1 MKTKQTFLS
10 KALFLSF
17 ISLATLSCEDDVPL
31 PETTFYGPA
40 VQLGNGNLRSF
51 VQNDASG
58 RSKTLGVVFPESA
71 LSGLSDEMQHLQLQL
86 PRQLSDTPFDH
97 IGFDW
102 NPEGHE
108 PPGVYDL
115 PHFDIHFYMISSA
128 ERMQIGAND
137 PLSEKL
143 PEAKYMPASYIALP
157 GSVPMMGKHWIDPAS
172 PELHGEVFTQ
182 TFLMGSYNE
191 EVTFY
196 EPMITVDYLEEKL
209 TEEFDLPLP
218 LDYQQKGKYHPTGYS
233 ISYNPVKKEYTV
245 SLTGLTKK

>member
-1 MKTKQTFLS
+1 MKTKQTSLFKFFFLC
-10 KALFLSF
+10 F

-40 VQLGNGNLRSF
+40 VQLGNGVVRSF
-51 VQNDASG
+51 VQNDFSG
-58 RSKTLGVVFPESA
+58 RPKTVGVVFPESA
-71 LSGLSDEMQHLQLQL
+71 LNGLSDEMEHLQLQF
-86 PRQLSDTPFDH
+86 PQQLANTPFDH

-115 PHFDIHFYMISSA
+115 AHFDIHFYMMTSA
-128 ERMQIGAND
+128 ERMQIGVND

-143 PEAKYMPASYIALP
+143 PEAKYLPASYIALP

-172 PELHGEVFTQ
+172 PELHGAEFNQ

-191 EVTFY
+191 KVTFY
-196 EPMITVDYLEEKL
+196 EPMITVDYLKEKQ

-218 LDYQQKGKYHPTGYS
+218 QDYQEEGKYYPTGYS
-233 ISYNPVKKEYTV
+233 ISYDTRKREYTV
-245 SLTGLTKK
+245 SLTGLTRR